1 MSSAQGSSTKSMGS
15 DQSSIRKFFFSNEFG
30 LLFLIV
36 VFATVFALL
45 TTGFTSRF
53 NLYALGRNISIDVVI
68 GFSMM
73 VVIVTGGLNL
83 SVGSIGVSA
92 VMFGGWLLEGMG
104 SNLPVAFIFLL
115 LGGALLGAINGVMV
129 VRTGVHSFIIT
140 LATMSVYFGLMIW
153 LTQAEAFRNLPPE
166 VATFGRTKIY
176 GYLSPLLLISL
187 GVAILLAIL
196 YRYTSLGRNMLAA
209 GANPTAAELSGV
221 NVKRTFILCHALS
234 GLLAALAA
242 TMLTCRTGAAIP
254 SMTGHIGQDWLLPAF
269 LAPVLGGTLLS
280 GGKVSVLG
288 TFFGAVLV
296 SLLTNG
302 LLLLQVSEFWVQA
315 VLGALLLS
323 AVLLEKLRNVVLLQ
337 NRFI

>member
-1 MSSAQGSSTKSMGS
+1 MASAQESSLSTNSR
-15 DQSSIRKFFFSNEFG
+15 DRSSIRNFFFSNEFG
-30 LLFLIV
+30 LLFLIL
-36 VFATVFALL
+36 VFATIFALL

-92 VMFGGWLLEGMG
+92 VMFGGWLIEGMG
-104 SNLPVAFIFLL
+104 SNLPIALILLL
-115 LGGALLGAINGVMV
+115 LGGGLLGAVNGVMV

-166 VATFGRTKIY
+166 VATFGRNKIY

-187 GVAILLAIL
+187 GVAIMLAVL

-221 NVKRTFILCHALS
+221 NVKSTFIHCEPF
-234 GLLAALAA
+234 
-242 TMLTCRTGAAIP
+242 R
-254 SMTGHIGQDWLLPAF
+254 
-269 LAPVLGGTLLS
+269 
-280 GGKVSVLG
+280 
-288 TFFGAVLV
+288 
-296 SLLTNG
+296 
-302 LLLLQVSEFWVQA
+302 
-315 VLGALLLS
+315 
-323 AVLLEKLRNVVLLQ
+323 
-337 NRFI
+337 

>member
-1 MSSAQGSSTKSMGS
+1 
-15 DQSSIRKFFFSNEFG
+15 
-30 LLFLIV
+30 
-36 VFATVFALL
+36 
-45 TTGFTSRF
+45 
-53 NLYALGRNISIDVVI
+53 
-68 GFSMM
+68 
-73 VVIVTGGLNL
+73 
-83 SVGSIGVSA
+83 
-92 VMFGGWLLEGMG
+92 MFGGWLLEGMG
-104 SNLPVAFIFLL
+104 SNLSVAFIFLL
-115 LGGALLGAINGVMV
+115 LGGAVLGSINGVMV

-288 TFFGAVLV
+288 TFLGAVLV